1 MHKKRVFLTRKL
13 PEIALDM
20 LNQKYQVDAIIANE
34 PCPTHLLKHAVKS
47 YDGILATISERFG
60 KEILGSGGKL
70 KVISNF
76 AIGLDNIDLQHA
88 ATLGIKVCNAP
99 DAVTESTADLT
110 LGLLLSH
117 SRHLNQADNYVRTS
131 QWTKWDPYLFL
142 GKEMSGQCLGILG
155 FGRCGRAVA
164 KRALAFGMTVRFF
177 DRSTRRTTL
186 SALGDIEFAEYGDLL
201 KVSDFLT
208 IHLPLT
214 SQTKGLIGR
223 ESFLEMKRKPL
234 LLNMARGDI
243 VDTGALIDA
252 LETNLI
258 RGAALDV
265 VSPEPISGDHP
276 LCRFDNVLLSP
287 HIGTATVEG
296 RLKMASAA
304 AKNLIDVLG

>member
-1 MHKKRVFLTRKL
+1 
-13 PEIALDM
+13 
-20 LNQKYQVDAIIANE
+20 
-34 PCPTHLLKHAVKS
+34 
-47 YDGILATISERFG
+47 
-60 KEILGSGGKL
+60 
-70 KVISNF
+70 
-76 AIGLDNIDLQHA
+76 
-88 ATLGIKVCNAP
+88 
-99 DAVTESTADLT
+99 
-110 LGLLLSH
+110 
-117 SRHLNQADNYVRTS
+117 
-131 QWTKWDPYLFL
+131 
-142 GKEMSGQCLGILG
+142 
-155 FGRCGRAVA
+155 
-164 KRALAFGMTVRFF
+164 
-177 DRSTRRTTL
+177 
-186 SALGDIEFAEYGDLL
+186 LGDIEFAEYGDLL

-243 VDTGALIDA
+243 VDTGALIHA